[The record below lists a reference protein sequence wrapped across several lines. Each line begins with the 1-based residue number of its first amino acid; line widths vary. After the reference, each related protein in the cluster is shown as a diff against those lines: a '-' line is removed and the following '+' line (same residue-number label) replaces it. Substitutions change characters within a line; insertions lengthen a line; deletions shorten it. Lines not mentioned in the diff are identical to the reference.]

1 MRSVG
6 PSTKA
11 VPIWY
16 EKLLADLIRC
26 TKNLERAVGKLTPPG
41 AA

>member
-1 MRSVG
+1 MD
-6 PSTKA
+6 
-11 VPIWY
+11 

-26 TKNLERAVGKLTPPG
+26 TKNLERAVGKLTPPS